1 MPTVPARP
9 RRGQRPAASMDH
21 VSTRLDAATVAR
33 LDALAP
39 LLAPLGTTPARS
51 VAVRACILT
60 GLDVLE
66 KQHVEL
72 AGAP

>member
-1 MPTVPARP
+1 MTTVPEGS
-9 RRGQRPAASMDH
+9 RRGQSPAASVDH
-21 VSTRLDAATVAR
+21 VSTRLDSAAVAR

-39 LLAPLGTTPARS
+39 FIAPLGSKPARS

-66 KQHVEL
+66 TKH
-72 AGAP
+72 AKGST

>member
-1 MPTVPARP
+1 MTRP
-9 RRGQRPAASMDH
+9 ELVDH

-39 LLAPLGTTPARS
+39 LIVPLGVKAARS
-51 VAVRACILT
+51 VAMRACIVV

-66 KQHVEL
+66 KQHAKPTET
-72 AGAP
+72 P

>member
-9 RRGQRPAASMDH
+9 RKGQRPAASMDH
-21 VSTRLDAATVAR
+21 VSTRLDAPTIAR

-51 VAVRACILT
+51 VAVRAAILT

-66 KQHVEL
+66 SQYPKPMET
-72 AGAP
+72 P

>member
-1 MPTVPARP
+1 MPTVPERP
-9 RRGQRPAASMDH
+9 HRGQRLAASMDH

-33 LDALAP
+33 LDALVP
-39 LLAPLGTTPARS
+39 LITPLGTKPARS

-66 KQHVEL
+66 KLHAKPTE
-72 AGAP
+72 AP